1 MVTKMEPRPPVQPGE
16 SAPDFTLPSVD
27 RGGTVSLDDYRGK
40 NALLLCLFRGLW
52 CPFCRRA
59 IARLGATQAKLKEF
73 GVETLGVVATT
84 PENARLYFRLRPTKV
99 ALAADP
105 ELTTHWSYG
114 VPKPDLTPEFM
125 EDFGA
130 ARVDPT
136 GELPEPAPIEAAIG
150 ALDGIDGFHATETDR
165 SDQNSQFP
173 QLKGQFLLDR
183 NGIVRWVNIEGA
195 VEGPNG
201 IGKFPSD
208 EDFLAA
214 VRTLDA

>member
-1 MVTKMEPRPPVQPGE
+1 MATMMEPRPPVQPGE

-27 RGGTVSLDDYRGK
+27 RDGTVSLDDYRGK
-40 NALLLCLFRGLW
+40 HGLLLCLFRGLW

-59 IARLGATQAKLKEF
+59 IARLGTTQAKLKEL
-73 GVETLGVVATT
+73 GVETLGIVATS

-105 ELTTHWSYG
+105 ELTTHRSYG
-114 VPKPDLTPEFM
+114 LPKPDLTPEFL
-125 EDFGA
+125 EDFEA

-136 GELPEPAPIEAAIG
+136 GELPEPAPIEEAMG
-150 ALDGIDGFHATETDR
+150 ALDRIDGFQATETDR
-165 SDQNSQFP
+165 ADQNRQFP

-183 NGIVRWVNIEGA
+183 NGIVRWANIEGA
-195 VEGPNG
+195 VEGVKG

-208 EDFLAA
+208 EELLAA
-214 VRTLDA
+214 VRALDV